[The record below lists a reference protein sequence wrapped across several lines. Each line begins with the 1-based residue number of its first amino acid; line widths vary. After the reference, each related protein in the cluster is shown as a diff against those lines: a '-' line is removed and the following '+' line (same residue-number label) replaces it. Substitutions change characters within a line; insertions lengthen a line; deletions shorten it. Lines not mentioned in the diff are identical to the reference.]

1 MKKLFFGALVACAA
15 ATFVGCGNSTPKADL
30 KTDVDTMSYAMGMS
44 QTQGL
49 KEFMVERMG
58 VDTAYMDD
66 FIKGLNDGANAGD
79 DKKKAAYYAGIQI
92 GQQISNQMV
101 KGINHEVFGEDSTKS
116 ISLKNFMAGFIT
128 GTTGKKG
135 LMTVEQAAQIAQAKM
150 MAIKAKNME
159 KEYGPNKVAGEK
171 FLAAN
176 KKKPGVVTLP
186 SGVQYKVLK
195 AGNGKTIADSTWSV
209 TFTYEGRTIDG
220 KVFDSSNRGGKETPV
235 TSQAYQNIP
244 GFAEALRHMP
254 VGSTWEI
261 YIPQQLAYQA
271 NQAGDIKP
279 FSALIFKVTLLKAEP
294 AGKQQNGQLP
304 VMTR

>member
-1 MKKLFFGALVACAA
+1 MAFAA
-15 ATFVGCGNSTPKADL
+15 ATFVSCGNSTPKADL
-30 KTDVDTMSYAMGMS
+30 KDEVDTLSYAMGMA

-49 KEFMVERMG
+49 KEYLSDRLQI
-58 VDTAYMDD
+58 DTAYMDD

-101 KGINHEVFGEDSTKS
+101 KGINHEVFGDDSTKT
-116 ISLKNFMAGFIT
+116 ISLKNFMAGFVS

-186 SGVQYKVLK
+186 SGVQYKVIK
-195 AGNGKTIADSTWSV
+195 EGNGPMPKDTSMV
-209 TFTYEGRTIDG
+209 KVQYEGKTIDG
-220 KVFDSSNRGGKETPV
+220 KVFDSSYKRGEPISLRANQVIKGWT
-235 TSQAYQNIP
+235 
-244 GFAEALRHMP
+244 EALVHMP
-254 VGSTWEI
+254 VGSVWEV
-261 YIPQQLAYQA
+261 YIPQNLAYGEREQG
-271 NQAGDIKP
+271 QIKP
-279 FSALIFKVTLLKAEP
+279 FSVLIFKIELVSLGEK
-294 AGKQQNGQLP
+294 
-304 VMTR
+304 

>member
-1 MKKLFFGALVACAA
+1 MAFAA
-15 ATFVGCGNSTPKADL
+15 ATFVSCGNSTPKADL
-30 KTDVDTMSYAMGMS
+30 KDEVDTLSYAMGMA

-49 KEFMVERMG
+49 KEYLSDRLQI
-58 VDTAYMDD
+58 DTAYMDD

-101 KGINHEVFGEDSTKS
+101 KGINHEVFGDDSTKT
-116 ISLKNFMAGFIT
+116 ISLKDFMAGFVS

-135 LMTVEQAAQIAQAKM
+135 LMTVEQAAQVAQAKM

-186 SGVQYKVLK
+186 SGVQYKVIK
-195 AGNGKTIADSTWSV
+195 EGNGPMPKDTSMV
-209 TFTYEGRTIDG
+209 KVQYEGKTIDG
-220 KVFDSSNRGGKETPV
+220 KVFDSSYKRGEPISLRANQVIKGWT
-235 TSQAYQNIP
+235 
-244 GFAEALRHMP
+244 EALVHMP
-254 VGSTWEI
+254 VGSVWEV
-261 YIPQQLAYQA
+261 YIPQNLAYGEREQG
-271 NQAGDIKP
+271 QIKP
-279 FSALIFKVTLLKAEP
+279 FSVLIFKIELVSLGEK
-294 AGKQQNGQLP
+294 
-304 VMTR
+304 